1 MNLSKNISQKDNNNH
16 KTMRKNYIPHGTQ
29 INNKV
34 AKGRTDAVMQDLIQR
49 YENWS
54 QQSQKLNSEIDAE
67 LQEKVAILND
77 YKNYVDE
84 LTYKTYFK
92 LQDKMS
98 SSVIEE
104 FLFYLFMD
112 IPDIKSSVNEGL
124 IFLGSAK
131 AYTDLSFA
139 PKNLKD
145 FLLYPNVFINYKSQ
159 DFSISKLIKCTFECN
174 GKKEYKE
181 IIVPAVA
188 IECKTF
194 IPSTML
200 GQSIYE
206 AQLLKQ
212 GNPYSLYI
220 VVAEQNALSNDVNL
234 KNIPIDE
241 IFILRRQKRN
251 SVKNKVSDK
260 KPIDFTVIKDL
271 YAYVKQYLDKDWFN
285 NERATE
291 RGHLIKN

>member
-1 MNLSKNISQKDNNNH
+1 MK
-16 KTMRKNYIPHGTQ
+16 RNYIPHGTQ
-29 INNKV
+29 INNKTS
-34 AKGRTDAVMQDLIQR
+34 KGRSDAVMLDLVQR
-49 YENWS
+49 YEKWS
-54 QQSQKLNSEIDAE
+54 QQNQKLNSEVEAE
-67 LQEKVAILND
+67 LQEKVAILNE
-77 YKNYVDE
+77 YKNHVDE
-84 LTYKTYFK
+84 LSYQKYFK
-92 LQDKMS
+92 MQDKMS

-104 FLFYLFMD
+104 FLFYLFKD
-112 IPDIKSSVNEGL
+112 IPHVKSSIEEGL

-145 FLLYPNVFINYKSQ
+145 FLLYPNVFINYKNQ
-159 DFSISKLIKCTFECN
+159 DFAISKLIRCTFECN
-174 GKKEYKE
+174 GTKEYRE
-181 IIVPAVA
+181 VIVPAVA

-251 SVKNKVSDK
+251 SIKNKVSDK
-260 KPIDFTVIKDL
+260 KPIDYIVIKEL
-271 YAYVKQYLDKDWFN
+271 YDCIKEYLDKDWFN

-291 RGHLIKN
+291 RGRLIKN

>member
-1 MNLSKNISQKDNNNH
+1 VGIRGSTVMKKNYLPHGVLLSKKIS
-16 KTMRKNYIPHGTQ
+16 KNSTNKI
-29 INNKV
+29 INELSSLYN
-34 AKGRTDAVMQDLIQR
+34 AWQAESNR
-49 YENWS
+49 
-54 QQSQKLNSEIDAE
+54 LNSENETE
-67 LQEKVAILND
+67 LKEKVRILND
-77 YKNYVDE
+77 YKNYVDT
-84 LTYKTYFK
+84 LTNETHYFK
-92 LQDKMS
+92 MQDKMS
-98 SSVIEE
+98 SSIMEE
-104 FLFYLFMD
+104 FLFYLFKD
-112 IPDIKSSVNEGL
+112 IPSIKASIDKGL
-124 IFLGSAK
+124 IFIGATN

-145 FLLYPNVFINYKSQ
+145 FLTYPNVFINYKNQ
-159 DFSISKLIKCTFECN
+159 DFTISKLIKCIFECN
-174 GKKEYKE
+174 GEQEKRE

-220 VVAEQNALSNDVNL
+220 VVAEQNALSDDVNL

-251 SVKNKVSDK
+251 STKNKVSDK
-260 KPIDFTVIKDL
+260 NPIDFFVIKEL
-271 YAYVKQYLDKDWFN
+271 YCFVKDYLNTEWFN
-285 NERATE
+285 NEKATE
-291 RGHLIKN
+291 RGRLIRNN